1 MQRPSSQNNNIIK
14 ATEVIN
20 KWEIPE
26 QKTIPELPK
35 AAAISQITEKARKYD
50 KLMILLEANE
60 KHYEHMVSLTKSYIN
75 KEMVSP
81 IDFYQKGTLLGY
93 EDILG
98 DIRILLDR

>member
-1 MQRPSSQNNNIIK
+1 MQRPSSKTNNIIK
-14 ATEVIN
+14 ASEVM
-20 KWEIPE
+20 KQWEA
-26 QKTIPELPK
+26 PELPK

-50 KLMILLEANE
+50 RLVLLLEANE

-75 KEMVSP
+75 KDMVSP